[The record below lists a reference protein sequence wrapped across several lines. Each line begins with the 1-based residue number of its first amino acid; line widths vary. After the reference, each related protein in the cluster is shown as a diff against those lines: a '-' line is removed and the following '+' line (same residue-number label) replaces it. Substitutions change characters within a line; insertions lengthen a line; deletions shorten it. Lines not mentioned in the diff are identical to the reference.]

1 MPDRNNGIAVVTF
14 ELEEDSAIRSALT
27 AHDQD
32 LAPVYERAHAL
43 VESIDRRVRPRA
55 FLHAA
60 LLQVEVSATMGQED
74 EALTE
79 LLPLAEQC
87 ARLGLVR
94 PILDAGPAVSRLARR
109 LRTHL
114 HERADAAA
122 STGLNQYLDDL
133 EKQPT

>member
-1 MPDRNNGIAVVTF
+1 
-14 ELEEDSAIRSALT
+14 
-27 AHDQD
+27 D

-43 VESIDRRVRPRA
+43 IESIDRRVRPRA

-60 LLQVEVSATMGQED
+60 LLQVNVLATMGQED

-87 ARLGLVR
+87 ARIGLIR
-94 PILDAGPAVSRLARR
+94 PVLDAGPAVSRLARR

-114 HERADAAA
+114 LGRADAAA
-122 STGLNQYLDDL
+122 YTGLNEYLDEL